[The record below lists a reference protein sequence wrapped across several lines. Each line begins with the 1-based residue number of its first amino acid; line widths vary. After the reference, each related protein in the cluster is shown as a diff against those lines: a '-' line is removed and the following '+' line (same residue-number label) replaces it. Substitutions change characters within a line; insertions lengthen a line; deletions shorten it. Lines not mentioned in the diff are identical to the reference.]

1 LVNVFHHFLI
11 RLTGKKIWFICPRD
25 RKRVIVPL
33 CLGYYVPKVLSGSIN
48 LCHQLMIQLFLI
60 DRAYLEKSSVK
71 FNTTLTVVSDVNSL
85 QAINIITFPV
95 ENNIVSIDNRDP
107 RAFPLFPSKP

>member
-1 LVNVFHHFLI
+1 
-11 RLTGKKIWFICPRD
+11 
-25 RKRVIVPL
+25 
-33 CLGYYVPKVLSGSIN
+33 
-48 LCHQLMIQLFLI
+48 MIQLFLI

-95 ENNIVSIDNRDP
+95 ENNIVSIDNLDP
-107 RAFPLFPSKP
+107 RLFHSSRRSPES